1 MNKRL
6 KDKKAIVTGGSRGIG
21 EGIVKRLYDEGCH
34 VIIADIRKELAENLI
49 SSLNKDQISFF
60 QTDLAKEEDIKKLI
74 EFTNNNWGSLDFLI
88 NNAGIE
94 DGFALADQTYEAY
107 RKTMKINMD
116 APFLCSKY
124 ALPLLE
130 KSKTPRIVM
139 ITSIQGVR
147 GYKGNIS
154 YNSAKGGLINMTRVL
169 AVELAEKN
177 ILVNSVAPGF
187 INTPLSVMKD
197 GNLEWDTDWFKD
209 VYLKYEK
216 LPMGRYGNPDDV
228 AGAVYFFCSEDSKY
242 VTGQTL
248 LVDGGVSS
256 TFLKNLYLKIIY
268 SRYDNGCA
276 KNELIFYNSVL

>member
-1 MNKRL
+1 MTDKKRL
-6 KDKKAIVTGGSRGIG
+6 LNKKVIVTGGSRGIG
-21 EGIVKRLYDEGCH
+21 AGIVKRLFLEGAEI
-34 VIIADIRKELAENLI
+34 IIADIREELAKNMIEEIDKGLG
-49 SSLNKDQISFF
+49 KISFKKV
-60 QTDLAKEEDIKKLI
+60 DLSEEKEIKNLF
-74 EFTNNNWGSLDFLI
+74 EFTKEKWSGLDILI

-94 DGFALADQTYEAY
+94 DGFLLKDQSYEKY
-107 RKTMKINMD
+107 RETMKINMD

-124 ALPLLE
+124 ALPLFE
-130 KSKTPRIVM
+130 NFKGGRIIM
-139 ITSIQGVR
+139 ISSIQGIR

-154 YNSAKGGLINMTRVL
+154 YNTAKGGMINMTRVL

-187 INTPLSVMKD
+187 INTPLSIMKD
-197 GNLEWDTDWFKD
+197 GKLEWDTDWFKD

-216 LPMGRYGNPDDV
+216 LPMGRYGNPDDI

-256 TFLKNLYLKIIY
+256 TF
-268 SRYDNGCA
+268 
-276 KNELIFYNSVL
+276 

>member
-1 MNKRL
+1 MEKRL
-6 KDKKAIVTGGSRGIG
+6 LNKKVIVTGGSRGIG
-21 EGIVKRLYDEGCH
+21 AGIVKRLFNEGAEI
-34 VIIADIRKELAENLI
+34 IIADIKEDLAAKLMENLDSEKI
-49 SSLNKDQISFF
+49 NFVH
-60 QTDLAKEEDIKKLI
+60 TDLSKEDEIINLIDFAK
-74 EFTNNNWGSLDFLI
+74 NRWGALDVLI

-94 DGFALADQTYEAY
+94 DGFMLSDQSYEKY
-107 RKTMKINMD
+107 RKTMKVNLD

-130 KSKTPRIVM
+130 KSQSGRIIM
-139 ITSIQGVR
+139 ISSIQGVR

-154 YNSAKGGLINMTRVL
+154 YNTAKGGLINMTRVL

-187 INTPLSVMKD
+187 INTPMSVMKD

-216 LPMGRYGNPDDV
+216 LPMGRYGHPDDI

-248 LVDGGVSS
+248 LVDGGVSV
-256 TFLKNLYLKIIY
+256 TF
-268 SRYDNGCA
+268 
-276 KNELIFYNSVL
+276 

>member
-1 MNKRL
+1 MENEKRL
-6 KDKKAIVTGGSRGIG
+6 LNKKVIVTGGSRGIG
-21 EGIVKRLYDEGCH
+21 AGIVKRLFKEGAEI
-34 VIIADIRKELAENLI
+34 IIADIREELAKDLINEIDNGVKKIIFKKIDLSEEKEIINLF
-49 SSLNKDQISFF
+49 DF
-60 QTDLAKEEDIKKLI
+60 TKERWGGLDI
-74 EFTNNNWGSLDFLI
+74 LI

-94 DGFALADQTYEAY
+94 DDFLLQDQSYEKY
-107 RKTMKINMD
+107 RETMKINLD

-130 KSKTPRIVM
+130 NSKGGRIIM
-139 ITSIQGVR
+139 ISSIQGIR
-147 GYKGNIS
+147 GYKGNVS
-154 YNSAKGGLINMTRVL
+154 YNTAKGGMINMTRVL

-187 INTPLSVMKD
+187 INTPLSIMKD
-197 GNLEWDTDWFKD
+197 GRLEWDTDWFKD

-216 LPMGRYGNPDDV
+216 LPMGRYGTPEDI

-256 TFLKNLYLKIIY
+256 TF
-268 SRYDNGCA
+268 
-276 KNELIFYNSVL
+276 

>member
-1 MNKRL
+1 MDKRL
-6 KDKKAIVTGGSRGIG
+6 LNKKIVVTGGSRGIG
-21 EGIVKRLYDEGCH
+21 AGIVKRLFNEGAEI
-34 VIIADIRKELAENLI
+34 IIADIKEDLAKKLIEDLDTRKVI
-49 SSLNKDQISFF
+49 FF
-60 QTDLAKEEDIKKLI
+60 QTDLSEENEIIKLI
-74 EFTNNNWGSLDFLI
+74 DFTKSHWGSMDILI

-94 DGFALADQTYEAY
+94 DGFMLPDQSYEKY
-107 RKTMKINMD
+107 RRTMKVNLD

-124 ALPLLE
+124 SLPLLE
-130 KSKTPRIVM
+130 KSNSARIIM
-139 ITSIQGVR
+139 ISSIQGVR

-154 YNSAKGGLINMTRVL
+154 YNTAKGGLINMTRVL

-187 INTPLSVMKD
+187 INTPMSVMKD

-216 LPMGRYGNPDDV
+216 LPMGRYGHPDDI

-248 LVDGGVSS
+248 LVDGGVSV
-256 TFLKNLYLKIIY
+256 TF
-268 SRYDNGCA
+268 
-276 KNELIFYNSVL
+276 

>member
-1 MNKRL
+1 MDKRL
-6 KDKKAIVTGGSRGIG
+6 KNKKAIVTGGSRGIG
-21 EGIVKRLYDEGCH
+21 EGIVKRLYNEGAEI
-34 VIIADIRKELAENLI
+34 IIADIREELAENLI
-49 SSLNKDQISFF
+49 KDLDYNQISFF
-60 QTDLAKEEDIKKLI
+60 QTDLSQEEEIKKLMDY
-74 EFTNNNWGSLDFLI
+74 TKTKWGSLDFLI

-94 DGFALADQTYEAY
+94 DGYTLADQTYEAY
-107 RKTMKINMD
+107 RKTMKVNMD

-124 ALPLLE
+124 ALSLLE
-130 KSKTPRIVM
+130 KSQNARIVM

-154 YNSAKGGLINMTRVL
+154 YNTAKGGLINMTRVL

-197 GNLEWDTDWFKD
+197 GNLEWDTDWFND

-216 LPMGRYGNPDDV
+216 LPMGRYGNPDDI

-256 TFLKNLYLKIIY
+256 TF
-268 SRYDNGCA
+268 
-276 KNELIFYNSVL
+276 

>member
-1 MNKRL
+1 MDKRL
-6 KDKKAIVTGGSRGIG
+6 KNKKAIVTGGSRGIG
-21 EGIVKRLYDEGCH
+21 EGIVKRLYNEG
-34 VIIADIRKELAENLI
+34 VEIIIADIREELAQNLI
-49 SSLNKDQISFF
+49 KDLDHNQISFF
-60 QTDLAKEEDIKKLI
+60 QTDLSQEEEIKKLMDY
-74 EFTNNNWGSLDFLI
+74 TKAKWGSLDFLI

-94 DGFALADQTYEAY
+94 DGYTLADQTYESY
-107 RKTMKINMD
+107 RKTMKVNMD

-124 ALPLLE
+124 ALSLLE
-130 KSKTPRIVM
+130 KSQTARIVM

-154 YNSAKGGLINMTRVL
+154 YNTAKGGLINMTRVL

-197 GNLEWDTDWFKD
+197 GNLEWDTDWFND

-216 LPMGRYGNPDDV
+216 LPMGRYGNPDDI

-242 VTGQTL
+242 VTCQTL
-248 LVDGGVSS
+248 LVDGGGSS
-256 TFLKNLYLKIIY
+256 TF
-268 SRYDNGCA
+268 
-276 KNELIFYNSVL
+276 

>member
-1 MNKRL
+1 MENEKRL
-6 KDKKAIVTGGSRGIG
+6 LEKKVIVTGGSRGIG
-21 EGIVKRLYDEGCH
+21 AGIVKRLFQEGAEI
-34 VIIADIRKELAENLI
+34 IIADIREELANTLINEIDNGSKKIIFKKIDLSEEGQIINLF
-49 SSLNKDQISFF
+49 DF
-60 QTDLAKEEDIKKLI
+60 AKERWGGLDI
-74 EFTNNNWGSLDFLI
+74 LI

-94 DGFALADQTYEAY
+94 DGFKLKDQSYEKY
-107 RKTMKINMD
+107 RETMKINLD

-124 ALPLLE
+124 ALPLFE
-130 KSKTPRIVM
+130 NYKGGRIVM
-139 ITSIQGVR
+139 ISSIQGIR

-154 YNSAKGGLINMTRVL
+154 YNTAKGGMINMTRVL

-187 INTPLSVMKD
+187 IDPPLSVMKD

-216 LPMGRYGNPDDV
+216 LPMGRYGNPDDI
-228 AGAVYFFCSEDSKY
+228 AGAVYFFCSNDSKY

-256 TFLKNLYLKIIY
+256 TF
-268 SRYDNGCA
+268 
-276 KNELIFYNSVL
+276 

>member
-1 MNKRL
+1 MENEKRL
-6 KDKKAIVTGGSRGIG
+6 LNKKVIVTGGSRGIG
-21 EGIVKRLYDEGCH
+21 AGIVKRLFSEGADI
-34 VIIADIRKELAENLI
+34 IIADIREELAKNIINEIDKGLGKIIFKKINL
-49 SSLNKDQISFF
+49 SEE
-60 QTDLAKEEDIKKLI
+60 KEIINLF
-74 EFTNNNWGSLDFLI
+74 EFTKERWGRLDILI

-94 DGFALADQTYEAY
+94 DDFLLKDQSYEKY
-107 RKTMKINMD
+107 RETMKINLD

-130 KSKTPRIVM
+130 NSKGGRIIM
-139 ITSIQGVR
+139 ISSIQGIR

-154 YNSAKGGLINMTRVL
+154 YNTAKGGMINMTRVL

-187 INTPLSVMKD
+187 INTPLSIMKD
-197 GNLEWDTDWFKD
+197 GRLEWDTDWFKD

-216 LPMGRYGNPDDV
+216 LPMGRYGTPEDI

-256 TFLKNLYLKIIY
+256 TF
-268 SRYDNGCA
+268 
-276 KNELIFYNSVL
+276 

>member
-1 MNKRL
+1 MEKRL
-6 KDKKAIVTGGSRGIG
+6 LNKKVIVTGGSRGIG
-21 EGIVKRLYDEGCH
+21 AGIVKRLFNEGAEI
-34 VIIADIRKELAENLI
+34 IIADIKEDLAAKLMESLDSEKINFVHTDLSKEEEIVNLI
-49 SSLNKDQISFF
+49 DFAKNKWGA
-60 QTDLAKEEDIKKLI
+60 LDI
-74 EFTNNNWGSLDFLI
+74 LI

-94 DGFALADQTYEAY
+94 DGFMLSDQSYEKY
-107 RKTMKINMD
+107 RKTMRVNLD

-130 KSKTPRIVM
+130 KSQSGRIIM
-139 ITSIQGVR
+139 ISSIQGVR

-154 YNSAKGGLINMTRVL
+154 YNTAKGGLINMTRVL

-187 INTPLSVMKD
+187 INTPMSVMKD

-216 LPMGRYGNPDDV
+216 LPMGRYGHPDDI

-248 LVDGGVSS
+248 LVDGGVSV
-256 TFLKNLYLKIIY
+256 TF
-268 SRYDNGCA
+268 
-276 KNELIFYNSVL
+276 

>member
-1 MNKRL
+1 MDKRL
-6 KDKKAIVTGGSRGIG
+6 QNKKVIVTGGSRGIG
-21 EGIVKRLYDEGCH
+21 EGIVKRLYNEGSEI
-34 VIIADIRKELAENLI
+34 IIADIRKELAENLI
-49 SSLNKDQISFF
+49 NSLDKNQISFF
-60 QTDLAKEEDIKKLI
+60 QTDLSQEEEIKKLM
-74 EFTNNNWGSLDFLI
+74 EFTEKKWGSLDFLI

-94 DGFALADQTYEAY
+94 DGYTLADQTYESY
-107 RKTMKINMD
+107 RKTMKVNMD

-130 KSKTPRIVM
+130 KSKTPRIIM
-139 ITSIQGVR
+139 ITSIQGIR

-154 YNSAKGGLINMTRVL
+154 YNTAKGGLINMTRVL

-216 LPMGRYGNPDDV
+216 LPMGRYGHPDDI

-256 TFLKNLYLKIIY
+256 SF
-268 SRYDNGCA
+268 
-276 KNELIFYNSVL
+276 

>member
-1 MNKRL
+1 MDKRL
-6 KDKKAIVTGGSRGIG
+6 KNKKAIVTGGSRGIG
-21 EGIVKRLYDEGCH
+21 EGIVKRLYNEG
-34 VIIADIRKELAENLI
+34 VEIIIADIREELAQNLI
-49 SSLNKDQISFF
+49 KDLDNNQISFF
-60 QTDLAKEEDIKKLI
+60 QVDLSQEEEIKKLMDY
-74 EFTNNNWGSLDFLI
+74 TKTKWGSLDFLI

-94 DGFALADQTYEAY
+94 DGYTLADQTYESY
-107 RKTMKINMD
+107 RKTMKVNMD

-124 ALPLLE
+124 ALSLLE
-130 KSKTPRIVM
+130 KSQTARIVM

-154 YNSAKGGLINMTRVL
+154 YNTAKGGLINMTRVL

-197 GNLEWDTDWFKD
+197 GNLEWDTDWFND
-209 VYLKYEK
+209 VYLKYER
-216 LPMGRYGNPDDV
+216 LPMGRYGNPDDI

-256 TFLKNLYLKIIY
+256 TF
-268 SRYDNGCA
+268 
-276 KNELIFYNSVL
+276 

>member
-1 MNKRL
+1 MDKRL
-6 KDKKAIVTGGSRGIG
+6 QNKKVIVTGGSRGIG
-21 EGIVKRLYDEGCH
+21 EGIVKRLYNEGSEI
-34 VIIADIRKELAENLI
+34 IIADIRKELAENLI
-49 SSLNKDQISFF
+49 NSLDKNQISFF
-60 QTDLAKEEDIKKLI
+60 QTDLSREEEIKKLI
-74 EFTNNNWGSLDFLI
+74 DFTENDFETIDVLI

-94 DGFALADQTYEAY
+94 DGFALADQTYESY
-107 RKTMKINMD
+107 RKTMKVNMD

-130 KSKTPRIVM
+130 KSKTPRIIM
-139 ITSIQGVR
+139 ITSIQGIR

-154 YNSAKGGLINMTRVL
+154 YNTAKGGLINMTRVL

-216 LPMGRYGNPDDV
+216 LPMGRYGHPDDI

-256 TFLKNLYLKIIY
+256 SF
-268 SRYDNGCA
+268 
-276 KNELIFYNSVL
+276 

>member
-1 MNKRL
+1 MDKRL
-6 KDKKAIVTGGSRGIG
+6 KNKKAIVTGGSRGIG
-21 EGIVKRLYDEGCH
+21 EGIVKRLYNEGAEI
-34 VIIADIRKELAENLI
+34 IIADIREELAENLI
-49 SSLNKDQISFF
+49 KDLDHNQISFF
-60 QTDLAKEEDIKKLI
+60 QADLSQEEEIKKLMNY
-74 EFTNNNWGSLDFLI
+74 TKTKWGSLDFLI

-94 DGFALADQTYEAY
+94 DGYTLAEQTYESY
-107 RKTMKINMD
+107 RKTMKVNMD

-124 ALPLLE
+124 ALSLLE
-130 KSKTPRIVM
+130 KSKTPRIIM

-154 YNSAKGGLINMTRVL
+154 YNTAKGGLINMTRVL

-197 GNLEWDTDWFKD
+197 GNLEWDTDWFND

-216 LPMGRYGNPDDV
+216 LPMGRYGNPDDI

-256 TFLKNLYLKIIY
+256 TF
-268 SRYDNGCA
+268 
-276 KNELIFYNSVL
+276 

>member
-1 MNKRL
+1 MEKRL
-6 KDKKAIVTGGSRGIG
+6 LNKKVIVTGGSRGIG
-21 EGIVKRLYDEGCH
+21 AGIVKRLFNEGAEI
-34 VIIADIRKELAENLI
+34 IIADIKEDLATTLMESLDSEKINFVHTDLSKEEEIINLI
-49 SSLNKDQISFF
+49 DFAKNKWGA
-60 QTDLAKEEDIKKLI
+60 LDI
-74 EFTNNNWGSLDFLI
+74 LI

-94 DGFALADQTYEAY
+94 DGFMLSDQSYEKY
-107 RKTMKINMD
+107 RKTMRVNLD

-130 KSKTPRIVM
+130 KSQSGRIIM
-139 ITSIQGVR
+139 ISSIQGVR

-154 YNSAKGGLINMTRVL
+154 YNTAKGGLINMTRVL

-187 INTPLSVMKD
+187 INTPMSVMKD

-216 LPMGRYGNPDDV
+216 LPMGRYGHPDDI

-248 LVDGGVSS
+248 LVDGGVSV
-256 TFLKNLYLKIIY
+256 TF
-268 SRYDNGCA
+268 
-276 KNELIFYNSVL
+276 

>member
-1 MNKRL
+1 MDKRL
-6 KDKKAIVTGGSRGIG
+6 KNKKAIVTGGSRGIG
-21 EGIVKRLYDEGCH
+21 EGIVKRLYNEGAEI
-34 VIIADIRKELAENLI
+34 IIADIREELAENLI
-49 SSLNKDQISFF
+49 KDLDHNQISFF
-60 QTDLAKEEDIKKLI
+60 QADLSQEEEIKKLMDY
-74 EFTNNNWGSLDFLI
+74 TKTKWGSLDFLI

-94 DGFALADQTYEAY
+94 DGYTLAEQTYESY
-107 RKTMKINMD
+107 RKTMKVNMD

-124 ALPLLE
+124 ALSLLE
-130 KSKTPRIVM
+130 KSKTPRIIM

-154 YNSAKGGLINMTRVL
+154 YNNAKGGLINMTRVL

-197 GNLEWDTDWFKD
+197 GNLEWDTDWFND

-216 LPMGRYGNPDDV
+216 LPMGRYGNPDDI

-256 TFLKNLYLKIIY
+256 TF
-268 SRYDNGCA
+268 
-276 KNELIFYNSVL
+276 

>member
-1 MNKRL
+1 MDKRL
-6 KDKKAIVTGGSRGIG
+6 QNKKVIVTGGSRGIG
-21 EGIVKRLYDEGCH
+21 EGIVKRLYNEGSEI
-34 VIIADIRKELAENLI
+34 IIADIRKELAENLI
-49 SSLNKDQISFF
+49 NSLDKNQISFF
-60 QTDLAKEEDIKKLI
+60 QTDLSQEEEIKKLM
-74 EFTNNNWGSLDFLI
+74 EFTEKKWGSLDFLI

-94 DGFALADQTYEAY
+94 DGYTLADQTYESY
-107 RKTMKINMD
+107 RKTMKVNMD

-130 KSKTPRIVM
+130 KSNTPRIIM
-139 ITSIQGVR
+139 ITSIQGIR

-154 YNSAKGGLINMTRVL
+154 YNTAKGGLINMTRVL

-216 LPMGRYGNPDDV
+216 LPMGRYGHPDDI

-256 TFLKNLYLKIIY
+256 SF
-268 SRYDNGCA
+268 
-276 KNELIFYNSVL
+276 